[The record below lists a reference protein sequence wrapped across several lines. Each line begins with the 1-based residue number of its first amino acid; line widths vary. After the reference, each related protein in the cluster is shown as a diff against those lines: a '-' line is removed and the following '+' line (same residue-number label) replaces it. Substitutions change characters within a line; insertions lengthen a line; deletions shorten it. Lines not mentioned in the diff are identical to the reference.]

1 VLRHRHSELDVDVE
15 SHRLV
20 IWPEKDRIIN
30 YEAGKRFFEVSSSDG
45 KDGRLW
51 YREMQTQEFEAISD
65 CGLYFFPMG
74 R

>member
-1 VLRHRHSELDVDVE
+1 ME

-45 KDGRLW
+45 KDGRLVS
-51 YREMQTQEFEAISD
+51 RNANTRVRSNQ
-65 CGLYFFPMG
+65 
-74 R
+74 